1 MPLEQTTILKLIMV
15 PKGWVR
21 CPGDSKDLGGTEVLH
36 NLRCEHYIVNTDK
49 LFLLSNIKHWQILIF
64 KNGFETF

>member
-1 MPLEQTTILKLIMV
+1 MSLEQTTILKLIMV

-21 CPGDSKDLGGTEVLH
+21 CPKDKKQLGGTEVLD
-36 NLRCEHYIVNTDK
+36 NLRCEHYIVNTEK
-49 LFLLSNIKHWQILIF
+49 LFLLSNIKYWQVLIF

>member
-1 MPLEQTTILKLIMV
+1 MV

-21 CPGDSKDLGGTEVLH
+21 CPRDWKQLGGPEVLD
-36 NLRCEHYIVNTDK
+36 NLRCEHHIVNIDK
-49 LFLLSNIKHWQILIF
+49 LFVLSNINYWEVLIF